1 MDYAEAGVDIEDSDE
16 AVAALAARIGGG
28 GGEYAGLVEYG
39 DDVLALTTD
48 GVGTKI
54 LVAEALDD
62 YSTVGIDCIAMN
74 VNDLVAMNVE
84 PLAFVD
90 YLVVEEPDDR
100 VSEEIG
106 EGLAEGAERADV
118 RVVGGETAVM
128 PEVVDGLDLA
138 GSCVGTASPE
148 DVIDGEG
155 VEEGDAL
162 VGIPSNGVHSNG
174 LTLARK
180 ALTGGD
186 KEAYHEKVPYKD
198 ATIGEELLKPT
209 RVYTEVLGVAK
220 EYDVHGAAHITGGG
234 FTNLERVADAR
245 FVVDSPLPTPPVF
258 DLIQDG
264 GEVADDEMY
273 RTFNMGTGFVLVV
286 PDDEA
291 DAVAEAV
298 DGGVVGRVGEV
309 DDDGD
314 GSGGVV
320 VDGIELD

>member
-1 MDYAEAGVDIEDSDE
+1 MDYAEAGVDIEEGDE

-28 GGEYAGLVEYG
+28 DGEYAGLIEYG

-74 VNDLVAMNVE
+74 VNDLIAMNVE

-90 YLVVEEPDDR
+90 YLVVEEPDEG

-106 EGLAEGAERADV
+106 EGLADGAERADV

-128 PEVVDGLDLA
+128 PEVVDGVDLA
-138 GSCVGTASPE
+138 GSCVGTASPD
-148 DVIDGEG
+148 DVIDGSD
-155 VEEGDAL
+155 VQEGDAL
-162 VGIPSNGVHSNG
+162 VGIPSNGIHSNG

-186 KEAYHEKVPYKD
+186 EEAYHENVPYGD
-198 ATIGEELLKPT
+198 STVGEELLKPT
-209 RVYTEVLGVAK
+209 RIYTEVLDVAK
-220 EYDVHGAAHITGGG
+220 EYDIRGTAHITGGG
-234 FTNLERVADAR
+234 FTNLERIADGR

-298 DGGVVGRVGEV
+298 DGGVIGHVGEI
-309 DDDGD
+309 DSDDG
-314 GSGGVV
+314 GGGVV

>member
-1 MDYAEAGVDIEDSDE
+1 MDYADAGVDIEESDA

-28 GGEYAGLVEYG
+28 EGDYAGLVEHG
-39 DDVLALTTD
+39 DEVLALTTD

-54 LVAEALDD
+54 LVAEAMDD
-62 YSTVGIDCIAMN
+62 YSTIGIDCIAMN
-74 VNDLVAMNVE
+74 VNDLIAMNVE
-84 PLAFVD
+84 PVAFVD

-128 PEVVDGLDLA
+128 PEVVDGVDLA

-148 DVIDGEG
+148 DVIDGEL
-155 VEEGDAL
+155 VEPGDAL

-186 KEAYHEKVPYKD
+186 ADAYHKKVPYKD
-198 ATIGEELLKPT
+198 ATVGDELLEPT
-209 RVYTEVLGVAK
+209 RIYTEVLEVARDDA
-220 EYDVHGAAHITGGG
+220 YDVRGTAHITGGG
-234 FTNLERVADAR
+234 FTNLERITEAR
-245 FVVDSPLPTPPVF
+245 FVVDNLLPVPPIF
-258 DLIQDG
+258 NLIQER
-264 GEVADDEMY
+264 GEVTDKEMY

-286 PDDEA
+286 PEDEA
-291 DAVAEAV
+291 DEMAGAV
-298 DGGVVGRVGEV
+298 GGDVIGRVEKGE
-309 DDDGD
+309 
-314 GSGGVV
+314 GVV
-320 VDGIELD
+320 VDGVELE

>member
-1 MDYAEAGVDIEDSDE
+1 MDYADAGVDIEESEE

-28 GGEYAGLVEYG
+28 EGEYAGLVEHG
-39 DDVLALTTD
+39 DEVLALTTD

-54 LVAEALDD
+54 LVAEAMDD

-74 VNDLVAMNVE
+74 VNDLIAMNIE

-100 VSEEIG
+100 VSSEIG
-106 EGLAEGAERADV
+106 EGLSEGAKRADV

-128 PEVVDGLDLA
+128 PEVVDGVDLA
-138 GSCVGTASPE
+138 GSCVGTASPDE
-148 DVIDGEG
+148 VIDGER
-155 VEEGDAL
+155 VEPGDAL

-186 KEAYHEKVPYKD
+186 TEAYHEKVPYKD
-198 ATIGEELLKPT
+198 ATVGEELLEPT
-209 RVYTEVLGVAK
+209 RIYTEVLDVARD
-220 EYDVHGAAHITGGG
+220 ENHDVRGTAHITGGG
-234 FTNLERVADAR
+234 FTNLERITDAR
-245 FVVDSPLPTPPVF
+245 FVVDNPLPVPPIF
-258 DLIQDG
+258 NLIQER
-264 GEVADDEMY
+264 GEVAEDEMY

-291 DAVAEAV
+291 DGVAETV
-298 DGGVVGRVGEV
+298 DGDVIGSVEEGE
-309 DDDGD
+309 
-314 GSGGVV
+314 GVV
-320 VDGIELD
+320 VDGVEIN

>member
-1 MDYAEAGVDIEDSDE
+1 MDYAEAGVDIEESDE

-28 GGEYAGLVEYG
+28 DGEYAGLFEHG
-39 DDVLALTTD
+39 DEVLALTTD

-54 LVAEALDD
+54 LVAEAMDD

-74 VNDLVAMNVE
+74 VNDLIAMNVE

-106 EGLAEGAERADV
+106 EGLAEGADRANV

-128 PEVVDGLDLA
+128 PEVVDGVDLA

-155 VEEGDAL
+155 IEEGDTL

-186 KEAYHEKVPYKD
+186 MEAYHDKVPYGD
-198 ATIGEELLKPT
+198 ATVGGELLEPT
-209 RVYTEVLGVAK
+209 RIYTEVLEVAQ
-220 EYDVHGAAHITGGG
+220 EYDIRGTAHITGGG

-245 FVVDSPLPTPPVF
+245 FVVDSPLPTSPIF
-258 DLIQDG
+258 DLIAER
-264 GEVADDEMY
+264 GEVAEDEMY

-291 DAVAEAV
+291 DGVAEAV
-298 DGGVVGRVGEV
+298 DGDVIGRVEEGE
-309 DDDGD
+309 
-314 GSGGVV
+314 GVV
-320 VDGIELD
+320 VDGVEIN

>member
-1 MDYAEAGVDIEDSDE
+1 MDYADAGVDIEESDA

-28 GGEYAGLVEYG
+28 DGDYAGLIEYG

-54 LVAEALDD
+54 LVAEAMED

-74 VNDLVAMNVE
+74 VNDLIAMNVE

-106 EGLAEGAERADV
+106 KGLAEGAERANV

-128 PEVVDGLDLA
+128 PEVIDGVDLA
-138 GSCVGTASPE
+138 GSCVGAASPE

-186 KEAYHEKVPYKD
+186 GEAYHEEVPYRD
-198 ATIGEELLKPT
+198 ATVGEELLKPT
-209 RVYTEVLGVAK
+209 RIYTEVLDVAK
-220 EYDVHGAAHITGGG
+220 EYDVRGTAHITGGG
-234 FTNLERVADAR
+234 FTNLERVADMR
-245 FVVDSPLPTPPVF
+245 FVVDSPLPSQPIF

-264 GEVADDEMY
+264 GDVAEDEMY

-286 PDDEA
+286 PDEEA
-291 DAVAEAV
+291 DDVADTIGGDVIGHVEEGEGVIV
-298 DGGVVGRVGEV
+298 DGV
-309 DDDGD
+309 
-314 GSGGVV
+314 
-320 VDGIELD
+320 ELS

>member
-1 MDYAEAGVDIEDSDE
+1 MDYADAGVDIEESDA

-28 GGEYAGLVEYG
+28 EGDYAGLVEHG
-39 DDVLALTTD
+39 DEVLALTTD

-54 LVAEALDD
+54 LVAEAMDD
-62 YSTVGIDCIAMN
+62 YSTVGIDCVAMN
-74 VNDLVAMNVE
+74 VNDLIAMNVE

-90 YLVVEEPDDR
+90 YLVVDEPDDR
-100 VSEEIG
+100 VSAEIG

-128 PEVVDGLDLA
+128 PEVVDGVDLA
-138 GSCVGTASPE
+138 GSCVGVASPE
-148 DVIDGEG
+148 DVIDGSR
-155 VEEGDAL
+155 VEPGDAL

-186 KEAYHEKVPYKD
+186 AEAYHDEVPYKD
-198 ATIGEELLKPT
+198 ATVGEELLEPT
-209 RVYTEVLGVAK
+209 RIYTEVLELTRDAH
-220 EYDVHGAAHITGGG
+220 DVRGTAHITGGG

-245 FVVDSPLPTPPVF
+245 FVVDSPLPAQPIF
-258 DLIQDG
+258 DLIAER
-264 GEVADDEMY
+264 GEVAEDEMY

-291 DAVAEAV
+291 DETAEAV
-298 DGGVVGRVGEV
+298 EGDVIGHVEDGE
-309 DDDGD
+309 
-314 GSGGVV
+314 GVV
-320 VDGIELD
+320 VDGVELS

>member
-1 MDYAEAGVDIEDSDE
+1 MDYAEAGVDIDESDE

-28 GGEYAGLVEYG
+28 GDEYAGLFEHG
-39 DDVLALTTD
+39 DDLLALTTD

-54 LVAEALDD
+54 LVAEAVDD
-62 YSTVGIDCIAMN
+62 YSTIGIDCIAMN

-100 VSEEIG
+100 VSAEIG

-128 PEVVDGLDLA
+128 PEVVDGVDLA
-138 GSCVGTASPE
+138 GSCVGAASPE
-148 DVIDGEG
+148 DVVDGED
-155 VEEGDAL
+155 VEAGDAL
-162 VGIPSNGVHSNG
+162 VGVPSNGVHSNG

-186 KEAYHEKVPYKD
+186 AERYDEEVPYAE
-198 ATIGEELLKPT
+198 ATVGEELLKPT
-209 RVYTEVLGVAK
+209 RIYTDLLDVMRDDA
-220 EYDVHGAAHITGGG
+220 YDVRGTAHITGGG
-234 FTNLERVADAR
+234 FTNLERVAEMR
-245 FVVDSPLPTPPVF
+245 FVVDSPLPAQPVF
-258 DLIQDG
+258 DLIAER

-286 PDDEA
+286 PDDDADSVA
-291 DAVAEAV
+291 DAVEGDV
-298 DGGVVGRVGEV
+298 IGHVEEGE
-309 DDDGD
+309 
-314 GSGGVV
+314 GVV
-320 VDGIELD
+320 VDGMGLDT

>member
-1 MDYAEAGVDIEDSDE
+1 MDYAEAGVDIEKSDE

-28 GGEYAGLVEYG
+28 GGEYAGLIEYG

-54 LVAEALDD
+54 LVAEAMED

-90 YLVVEEPDDR
+90 YLVVEQPDEG

-106 EGLAEGAERADV
+106 EGLADGAERAGV

-128 PEVVDGLDLA
+128 PEVVDGVDLA
-138 GSCVGTASPE
+138 GSCVGTASP
-148 DVIDGEG
+148 DGVIDGSG
-155 VEEGDAL
+155 VQQGDAL

-186 KEAYHEKVPYKD
+186 EEAYHEEVPYKD
-198 ATIGEELLKPT
+198 ATVGDELLEPT
-209 RVYTEVLGVAK
+209 RIYTEVLGVAE
-220 EYDVHGAAHITGGG
+220 EYDVRGAAHITGGG
-234 FTNLERVADAR
+234 FTNLERVAEAR
-245 FVVDSPLPTPPVF
+245 FVVDSPLPTPPIF
-258 DLIQDG
+258 ELIQDG

-286 PDDEA
+286 PEDEA

-298 DGGVVGRVGEV
+298 DGGVIGRVEEG
-309 DDDGD
+309 DD

>member
-1 MDYAEAGVDIEDSDE
+1 MDYAEAGVDIEESDE

-28 GGEYAGLVEYG
+28 DGDYAGLVEHG
-39 DDVLALTTD
+39 DEVLALTTD

-54 LVAEALDD
+54 LVAEAMDD

-74 VNDLVAMNVE
+74 VNDLIAMNIE
-84 PLAFVD
+84 PVAFVD

-128 PEVVDGLDLA
+128 PEIVDGVDLA

-148 DVIDGEG
+148 EVIDGES
-155 VEEGDAL
+155 VEPGDAL

-180 ALTGGD
+180 ALTGD
-186 KEAYHEKVPYKD
+186 DTEAYHKKVPYKD
-198 ATIGEELLKPT
+198 ATVGDELLEPT
-209 RVYTEVLGVAK
+209 RIYTEVLNVARD
-220 EYDVHGAAHITGGG
+220 EEHEVSGTAHITGGG
-234 FTNLERVADAR
+234 FTNLERIADAR
-245 FVVDSPLPTPPVF
+245 FVVDNPLPVPPVF
-258 DLIQDG
+258 ELIQER
-264 GEVADDEMY
+264 GEVADEEMY

-286 PDDEA
+286 PEDGA
-291 DAVAEAV
+291 DNIAET
-298 DGGVVGRVGEV
+298 VGGEV
-309 DDDGD
+309 I
-314 GSGGVV
+314 GSVKEGEGVV
-320 VDGIELD
+320 VDSIEIS